1 MYGNHIFT
9 DNQNMMNPV
18 MGDTMLY
25 DDSGKRRY
33 IAQF

>member
-1 MYGNHIFT
+1 MNKYATN
-9 DNQNMMNPV
+9 NMNMMNPV

-33 IAQF
+33 IAKF

>member
-9 DNQNMMNPV
+9 DNQNMMNQV
-18 MGDTMLY
+18 SGDTMLY

-33 IAQF
+33 IAKF